1 MAATKRLT
9 MRFRDS
15 NDRIV
20 SFTVNPPVDPVDLT
34 EVDALM
40 DLIIN
45 TDTFYSY
52 TGGVSFTVNPPVDP
66 VDLTEVDALMDL
78 IINTDTF
85 YSYTGGALVEKIDV
99 RLHSEEIDALADY
112 E

>member
-1 MAATKRLT
+1 MINKRLT

-34 EVDALM
+34 EV
-40 DLIIN
+40 
-45 TDTFYSY
+45 
-52 TGGVSFTVNPPVDP
+52 V
-66 VDLTEVDALMDL
+66 ALMDL

-85 YSYTGGALVEKIDV
+85 YSYTGGAIVEKIDV
-99 RLHSEEIDALADY
+99 QMQSEDIISLADY

>member
-52 TGGVSFTVNPPVDP
+52 TGGAIV
-66 VDLTEVDALMDL
+66 A
-78 IINTDTF
+78 
-85 YSYTGGALVEKIDV
+85 KIDV
-99 RLHSEEIDALADY
+99 QLHTEEIDALAEY

>member
-52 TGGVSFTVNPPVDP
+52 TGG
-66 VDLTEVDALMDL
+66 A
-78 IINTDTF
+78 I
-85 YSYTGGALVEKIDV
+85 VEKIDV
-99 RLHSEEIDALADY
+99 QMQSEDIISLADY

>member
-20 SFTVNPPVDPVDLT
+20 SFTVNPPVEPVDLT

-40 DLIIN
+40 DLII
-45 TDTFYSY
+45 
-52 TGGVSFTVNPPVDP
+52 
-66 VDLTEVDALMDL
+66 A
-78 IINTDTF
+78 TDTF
-85 YSYTGGALVEKIDV
+85 YSYTGGAIVEKIDV
-99 RLHSEEIDALADY
+99 QLHTEEIDALAEY